1 MLPAHEAA
9 KIYHTNYVRNARA
22 VGVLWA
28 IFTICF
34 AILNVVSFI
43 QPFWIGDS
51 VDTPQAGYFGLFSY
65 CIGNSLTREMV
76 CSGSFMDF
84 SAVPSSAFKTAGF
97 FIGISMLLVI
107 ACLVCFSLF
116 FFCTSATV
124 YKVCAWMQLTSAALL
139 VLGCMIYPDGWDADE
154 VRRLCGDNTGKYT
167 LGACTVRY
175 AYVLAIVGILDAFV
189 LAFLAF
195 VLGNRQDNLLPD
207 DFLVDEEK
215 ERTNSQPVCPPSF
228 ILASTAI
235 HGRSIPKTEE
245 CAVPGVGQWR

>member
-215 ERTNSQPVCPPSF
+215 GERASGRAGGRPSG
-228 ILASTAI
+228 AM
-235 HGRSIPKTEE
+235 E
-245 CAVPGVGQWR
+245 